1 MGMNEPMLPQQQ
13 QQQQQQQVFPEPNVK
28 NSIKLMLV
36 LLDDV
41 VQRQNLN
48 LPVQVQAI
56 QALSQS
62 VKVLAD
68 VIDRPDQGE
77 RIISML
83 ARSNPQVM
91 QQVGQMNQ
99 PRTDATP
106 ATTQDMQR
114 FENMP

>member
-1 MGMNEPMLPQQQ
+1 MAMNEPQQQ
-13 QQQQQQQVFPEPNVK
+13 QQQTFPEPNVK

-83 ARSNPQVM
+83 AKSNPQIM

-99 PRTDATP
+99 PRIDKTP

-114 FENMP
+114 LENMP